1 MTSALPNRV
10 WLWGFVP
17 WISTEYSTEY
27 DSEHLVPTPY
37 SVLLDLREL
46 NCDISSTDYVQIS
59 LHLYYLYAAHIIAH
73 PGAERL
79 EDNFFPLRITF

>member
-46 NCDISSTDYVQIS
+46 NCEFHRQIMSKS
-59 LHLYYLYAAHIIAH
+59 L
-73 PGAERL
+73 
-79 EDNFFPLRITF
+79 FTFTIFTLLT